1 MQPKFTLRNL
11 WSFNTRTAV
20 LALVL
25 MVFGHVSLAQESRKT
40 ALKDLMNSPMG
51 ITNDVGLPRV
61 SNPTPNGVQA
71 VCATFTGALTAG
83 DPVLTNGR
91 LNRNGVQGVCPGP
104 KPFAG
109 TLAGTGFPYDTYSW
123 TNTSGAAQCA
133 TFTLTT
139 TDAAANIEFG
149 VYAGAFNPANL
160 ATNFFTDP
168 GLSSG
173 TPPTATTCSATVAAG
188 ATYTIVVFSPNS
200 GGLASDYTFTVDMPL
215 CAPCVPISSLTLPAT
230 TTTQCSGTI
239 NIPAILSPGGAT
251 ISTWSWEY
259 RVNATSV
266 WLTAANGGL
275 GGVISNA
282 TTPTITLSGV
292 PSSFNGYQFRAV
304 ATPPGAC
311 GYGVDFSTPTT
322 LSVTQL
328 QTSVNPTSA
337 TICRGSIIPITIT
350 NPSAPQTVVLN
361 ASAGLPLPIP
371 DANLA
376 GVNNTIVASGLP
388 TSSYVVSDITVTVSI
403 PAHTWVGDLFY
414 VLKAPNGQI
423 INLDYSVSNTG
434 VSGTGFVNTKFSSN
448 ASNLLSTG
456 SAPYTGTFRADLV
469 TSNIGSGPAG
479 PTGFLPTTNSW
490 ANMTSVLNGNW
501 TLALYDGFGGD
512 TGSLTAWSISITY
525 GAPSAGTWVA
535 NPAAPNTMWLDAGA
549 TIPYP
554 GAPATA
560 NTIYVNPTSNTSY
573 TVTYST
579 AVPSCP
585 GLPVTVPVNVTQ
597 PLASVGTVANQTV
610 CVGSNAS
617 FSVSPTSPG
626 GSPYNGP
633 FTYQW
638 QESRDNGL
646 TWANV
651 TNGGVYSGATTN
663 TLTLTGVTRSA
674 ASDMNLYKYRVNVSA
689 PPCAGTTTS
698 NVATLNVNALPAVS
712 ITATDLAL
720 TPGSTSVLT
729 ATSSPAAQTATSWS
743 WTLNGSTIAGA
754 NTNSVT
760 ANVDKLGVYRATVTD
775 VNGCRNSSN
784 SLLIESEVSDRLW
797 IYPNPTTGKFQIR
810 WYYNGVYTEI
820 RRVRI
825 YNAHGQEIKSR
836 DWPVSNVTPRYL
848 QMDMDLTGLSGGVY
862 VIKVSD
868 LYDKKHVQG
877 LLIKQ

>member
-1 MQPKFTLRNL
+1 M
-11 WSFNTRTAV
+11 
-20 LALVL
+20 
-25 MVFGHVSLAQESRKT
+25 M
-40 ALKDLMNSPMG
+40 
-51 ITNDVGLPRV
+51 TNQVVGFHR
-61 SNPTPNGVQA
+61 PNGVQA
-71 VCATFTGALTAG
+71 VCQTITGSFAAG
-83 DPVLTNGR
+83 DPTFNTGR
-91 LNRNGVQGVCPGP
+91 LFRDGIASTCAAPKAACPGVT
-104 KPFAG
+104 AVG
-109 TLAGTGFPYDTYSW
+109 TVFRYRTYTFTNPVASAQCLTITH
-123 TNTSGAAQCA
+123 TNTGAAGA
-133 TFTLTT
+133 PHLS
-139 TDAAANIEFG
+139 
-149 VYAGAFNPANL
+149 VHSGAFNPANIC
-160 ATNFFTDP
+160 TNYISDEGGSP
-168 GLSSG
+168 N
-173 TPPTATTCSATVAAG
+173 PTFNVVHSLTIGAG
-188 ATYTIVVFSPNS
+188 ATVTLVLTETANAA
-200 GGLASDYTFTVDMPL
+200 GGTWQIDLDMPL
-215 CAPCVPISSLTLPAT
+215 CAPCIAVTSLTAPAAVSA
-230 TTTQCSGTI
+230 QCSGSVT
-239 NIPAILSPGGAT
+239 IPATLTPGGAS
-251 ISTWSWEY
+251 ISSWAWEY
-259 RVNATSV
+259 RVNASSP
-266 WLTAANGGL
+266 WLNLINGAL
-275 GGVISNA
+275 GGSVSGA
-282 TTPTITLSGV
+282 TTSAITISPV
-292 PSSFNGYQFRAV
+292 SSAYSGYQFRAV
-304 ATPPGAC
+304 LTPSAAC
-311 GYGVDFSTPTT
+311 GFGVDFSNAST
-322 LSVTQL
+322 LTVTQL
-328 QTSVNPTSA
+328 QTAVTPTSA
-337 TICRGSIIPITIT
+337 TICKGSVIPLTIT
-350 NPSAPQTVVLN
+350 NPSSPQTAVFN

-376 GVNNTIVASGLP
+376 GVSNTIVASGLP
-388 TSSYVVSDITVTVSI
+388 TSSYVVSNITVTVSI

-434 VSGTGFVNTKFSSN
+434 VSGTGFVNTKFSST

-456 SAPYTGTFRADLV
+456 AAPYTGTFRADLV

-479 PTGFLPTTNSW
+479 PTAFLPTTNSW

-535 NPAAPNTMWLDAGA
+535 SPAAPNTMWLDAGA

-560 NTIYVNPTSNTSY
+560 NTIYVNPTTNTSY
-573 TVTYST
+573 TATYST
-579 AVPSCP
+579 ASPSCP
-585 GLPVTVPVNVTQ
+585 GLPVTVPVSVTQ
-597 PLASVGTVANQTV
+597 PLASIGTVANQTV

-617 FSVSPTSPG
+617 FSVSPTSPA

-836 DWPVSNVTPRYL
+836 DWPVSNITPRYL